1 MSKHI
6 CEDCRFNVAE
16 QCIKFNFSGLG
27 SKHLQICLVKKPR
40 NGGVKVEKRI
50 CPRCNTRY
58 YSSDS
63 QGIWI
68 CENCGE
74 TIPVIKMEQ
83 LKSQVLK
90 LADEESQRS
99 MIKHPLF
106 NSTHEG
112 YAVLK
117 EEVEEAEIEM
127 LNIKFELDNTWG
139 YIKRDKTDNTLTHIK
154 NLKNYAINLASES
167 IQVAAM
173 AQKFIDSMDGEK

>member
-6 CEDCRFNVAE
+6 CEDCRFNVYE
-16 QCIKFNFSGLG
+16 QCIKFSFSGLG
-27 SKHLQICLVKKPR
+27 SKHLQICLAKKSR
-40 NGGVKVEKRI
+40 KDADKVEKRI
-50 CPRCNTRY
+50 CPKCNTRY

-63 QGIWI
+63 KGIWI

-74 TIPVIKMEQ
+74 TIPVVKMEQ

-117 EEVEEAEIEM
+117 EEVEEADIEM
-127 LNIKFELDNTWG
+127 INIKFELDNTWG
-139 YIKRDKTDNTLTHIK
+139 YIKRDKTENALTHIK
-154 NLKNYAINLASES
+154 SLKEYAINLAAES

-173 AQKFIDSMDGEK
+173 AQKFIESMEAKQ